1 MHRTMLVVFLM
12 APMTGL
18 LGGPTPQAR
27 GRGERQ
33 TFEAL
38 ERQGRESRNE
48 LGKIS
53 LENMVG
59 GRGSRGFE
67 SQLHR
72 SPQNKEWRLVIR
84 PANGREW
91 G

>member
-1 MHRTMLVVFLM
+1 M
-12 APMTGL
+12 APVAGL
-18 LGGPTPQAR
+18 LGEPTPQAR
-27 GRGERQ
+27 ERGERR

>member
-1 MHRTMLVVFLM
+1 M
-12 APMTGL
+12 APVAGL
-18 LGGPTPQAR
+18 LGEPTPQAR
-27 GRGERQ
+27 ERGERR

-59 GRGSRGFE
+59 GRKSGDRNTCQRALAGN
-67 SQLHR
+67 Q
-72 SPQNKEWRLVIR
+72 
-84 PANGREW
+84 ANGGLRGRLHEQPE